1 MVKTARVASVAPTT
15 TRIVTEYRGRDGNAI
30 PGTSALTSRG
40 LSADARLT
48 GVGREVTDEART
60 CPMCGGNKWIL
71 LDGVSTLMALEGGLE
86 AIAYSCDDCGFMRW
100 HRRDK
105 VES

>member
-1 MVKTARVASVAPTT
+1 M
-15 TRIVTEYRGRDGNAI
+15 IDTEYRGAKAI
-30 PGTSALTSRG
+30 SRASAFTLRG
-40 LSADARLT
+40 LSAGARLT
-48 GVGREVTDEART
+48 DVGREVTDEARM
-60 CPMCGGNKWIL
+60 CPMCGGTKWIL